1 MWEGTDFTFSF
12 GEEAQPDYCAFSLR
26 YRAWAME
33 LVRSTLAEPNHIAIN
48 QAKVMLLDKYYEW
61 KTAIPRNHR
70 RRHLCI
76 LDVLDE
82 AYQTLKA
89 AELAL
94 TPPQL
99 YLPAPSKRERKK
111 KEPPDEPTGSILGE
125 LMDF

>member
-12 GEEAQPDYCAFSLR
+12 GEEAQPEYCAFSLQ
-26 YRAWAME
+26 YRAWALE
-33 LVRSTLAEPNHIAIN
+33 LVGRTLAECDHVKIA

-61 KTAIPRNHR
+61 KTAIPKNHR

-89 AELAL
+89 VELSL

-99 YLPAPSKRERKK
+99 YLPAPTKRERKK
-111 KEPPDEPTGSILGE
+111 KEIPNEPTGSILGE